1 VSLGNNRSDCM
12 KGSIKLKFYSGKS
25 FLTSMWEPAGER
37 KRAGVIEVLD
47 NFIESRFFLV
57 GDTGEKDLELYVDLA
72 RERPGQILG
81 IFIRDVTSGVDQT
94 SDFLNGTQ
102 VLTSEPESIPP
113 TPPSSGRFSVHE
125 SDSPTSQRSFPYEP
139 RRSLTD
145 PSRRNQ
151 KVVQQQ
157 PQLVPRMQTQGGSF
171 LDEDY
176 AMPGRDPWANSQP
189 VQMTP
194 VERRRWE
201 LQQRVV
207 RARQMLPPGV
217 VLRIFKEPD
226 ECTETHQILDQLGYG
241 TQNRS

>member
-1 VSLGNNRSDCM
+1 
-12 KGSIKLKFYSGKS
+12 
-25 FLTSMWEPAGER
+25 MWEAAGER
-37 KRAGVIEVLD
+37 KRAGVIDVLD

-81 IFIRDVTSGVDQT
+81 IFIRDVTSGLDQP
-94 SDFLNGTQ
+94 SNLLNETQ

-113 TPPSSGRFSVHE
+113 TPPSSRRKTSHE
-125 SDSPTSQRSFPYEP
+125 SDSPESQRSLPYQP

-151 KVVQQQ
+151 KGVVQQQ
-157 PQLVPRMQTQGGSF
+157 PQPVPRMQLQPGSF
-171 LDEDY
+171 LDEDHP
-176 AMPGRDPWANSQP
+176 MPGRDPWANTQP

-207 RARQMLPPGV
+207 RARQILPPGV
-217 VLRIFKEPD
+217 VLRIFREPE
-226 ECTETHQILDQLGYG
+226 ECTEAHQILDQLGYG
-241 TQNRS
+241 TRSIP

>member
-1 VSLGNNRSDCM
+1 
-12 KGSIKLKFYSGKS
+12 
-25 FLTSMWEPAGER
+25 MWEPAGER
-37 KRAGVIEVLD
+37 KRTGVIDVLD

-81 IFIRDVTSGVDQT
+81 IFIRDVTSGPDQ
-94 SDFLNGTQ
+94 SPNILNDTQ
-102 VLTSEPESIPP
+102 ALTSEPESIPP
-113 TPPSSGRFSVHE
+113 TPSSAGQFSAHE
-125 SDSPTSQRSFPYEP
+125 SNSPTPSQRSFPYEP

-157 PQLVPRMQTQGGSF
+157 PQPVPRMQMQAGSS
-171 LDEDY
+171 LDEDRP
-176 AMPGRDPWANSQP
+176 MPGRDPWGNPQP

-201 LQQRVV
+201 LQQRVM
-207 RARQMLPPGV
+207 RARQMLPPRI
-217 VLRIFKEPD
+217 VLRIFKEPE
-226 ECTETHQILDQLGYG
+226 ECIETYQILDQLGTHNG
-241 TQNRS
+241 P

>member
-1 VSLGNNRSDCM
+1 
-12 KGSIKLKFYSGKS
+12 
-25 FLTSMWEPAGER
+25 MWEAAGER
-37 KRAGVIEVLD
+37 KRAGVIDVLD

-81 IFIRDVTSGVDQT
+81 IFIRDVTSGLDQP
-94 SDFLNGTQ
+94 SNLLNETQ

-113 TPPSSGRFSVHE
+113 TPPSSGRKTSHE
-125 SDSPTSQRSFPYEP
+125 SDSPKSQRSLPYQP

-151 KVVQQQ
+151 KGVVQQQ
-157 PQLVPRMQTQGGSF
+157 PQPVPRMQLQPGSF
-171 LDEDY
+171 LDEDHP
-176 AMPGRDPWANSQP
+176 MPGRDPWANTQP

-207 RARQMLPPGV
+207 RARQILPPGV
-217 VLRIFKEPD
+217 VLRIFGEPE
-226 ECTETHQILDQLGYG
+226 ECTEAHQILDQLGYG
-241 TQNRS
+241 TRSIP